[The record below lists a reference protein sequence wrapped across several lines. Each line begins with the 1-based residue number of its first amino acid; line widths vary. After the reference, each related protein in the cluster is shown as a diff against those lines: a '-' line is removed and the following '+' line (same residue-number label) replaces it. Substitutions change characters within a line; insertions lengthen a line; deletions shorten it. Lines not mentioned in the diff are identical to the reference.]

1 MGVDLVAGAAGLV
14 EEGKLEEGADVG
26 TLGGEGD
33 KHGDVAGVVL
43 VVLPV
48 RVEVDGP
55 VVAADGEGV
64 TGEVPAGA
72 DALGEGE
79 TLDRVLV
86 RSPHGLCDRPRPRRP
101 RHRHRTN
108 PRYAGLG

>member
-14 EEGKLEEGADVG
+14 EEGELEEGADVG
-26 TLGGEGD
+26 ALGGEGD
-33 KHGDVAGVVL
+33 EHGDVAGVIL
-43 VVLPV
+43 VVFPV
-48 RVEVDGP
+48 GVDVDGP

-64 TGEVPAGA
+64 AGEVSAGA

-79 TLDRVLV
+79 ALEGVLV
-86 RSPHGLCDRPRPRRP
+86 RAPHGLSDRPRPRRP

-108 PRYAGLG
+108 PSPR